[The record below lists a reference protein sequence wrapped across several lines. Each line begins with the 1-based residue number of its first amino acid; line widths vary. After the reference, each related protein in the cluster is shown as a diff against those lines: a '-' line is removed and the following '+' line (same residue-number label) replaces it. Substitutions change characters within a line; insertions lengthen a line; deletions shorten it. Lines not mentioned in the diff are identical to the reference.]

1 MFMWFLI
8 IIPYVP
14 ETEAAIRKRIS
25 LRCQWIPK
33 MHLCSVEEGYWP
45 SCFISILVFYS
56 LLLLSLFGIENEA
69 VTILLLFFAD
79 SLPVEAWL
87 YKSCITEPAP

>member
-1 MFMWFLI
+1 MWFLI

-14 ETEAAIRKRIS
+14 ETEAAIRKRTLS
-25 LRCQWIPK
+25 LWCQWIPK
-33 MHLCSVEEGYWP
+33 MHLCSVEEGYWS
-45 SCFISILVFYS
+45 SCFISILV
-56 LLLLSLFGIENEA
+56 LLLSLFGIENEA

-87 YKSCITEPAP
+87 YKSCIAEPAP

>member
-1 MFMWFLI
+1 MWYLM
-8 IIPYVP
+8 IIPYIP
-14 ETEAAIRKRIS
+14 ETEAAIRKRTLS

-33 MHLCSVEEGYWP
+33 IHLCSVEEGYWP

-56 LLLLSLFGIENEA
+56 LQLLSLELRMT
-69 VTILLLFFAD
+69 VTILLLFFTD